1 MQEDKWSTRLGE
13 LLRKK
18 QEEAPLPYAPGAWE
32 AFEARRNQKRGI
44 PPFWWWS
51 GGIAASL
58 ALILFFGLQWTG
70 GNQENQVAVETRS
83 NQEVAPSQFEQ
94 SQGNPESKESE
105 EVPKVLSEQTS
116 DKSSRTGTYPLQ
128 AARQESPRLMESDL
142 GAQKGLIS
150 STELVPEKL
159 VETTTSQQAQ
169 ALASATLA
177 APPIASLEAA
187 SLQASIKEE
196 KSSTPTTTT
205 TSAPSYAEIVPA
217 EAAELLAQQKD
228 PLSFSLGLGP
238 GFGNSSEASQ
248 VTSGSRIGLGMQVD
262 KALAGKLRVGS
273 GLGVNYLSQATEG
286 PSGMKL
292 AGVNSPIERT
302 TQVQQVQVDVPV
314 YIRYSVTPSKS
325 ISVQA
330 GFSNLLTFNQ
340 SAQQELI
347 YTRQVAAP
355 ADATANSLGTLKS
368 AQVVET
374 TPLAGPSSRFLPF
387 AQANLGVNFRVY
399 ETKKSNYLL
408 MPFYSYPLQDIS
420 GTGQNPAV
428 VGAAFKITFGTLKK

>member
-18 QEEAPLPYAPGAWE
+18 QDEAPLPYAPGAWE

-70 GNQENQVAVETRS
+70 ENQKNQVAVETQTI
-83 NQEVAPSQFEQ
+83 QEVAPNQSEESQ
-94 SQGNPESKESE
+94 SNPESKEGE

-116 DKSSRTGTYPLQ
+116 EKSSRTGTNPLQ
-128 AARQESPRLMESDL
+128 AARQESPRLLESDL
-142 GAQKGLIS
+142 GAQKGLIP
-150 STELVPEKL
+150 LVESAPEKL
-159 VETTTSQQAQ
+159 VETTSQQAQ
-169 ALASATLA
+169 ALASVTQA

-196 KSSTPTTTT
+196 KSSTPTTT
-205 TSAPSYAEIVPA
+205 APSYTEIVPA

-228 PLSFSLGLGP
+228 PLAFSLGLGP
-238 GFGNSSEASQ
+238 GFGSSTNASQ

-286 PSGMKL
+286 PAAMKL

-302 TQVQQVQVDVPV
+302 TQVQQVQVDLPV
-314 YIRYSVTPSKS
+314 YLRYSVTPSKS

-355 ADATANSLGTLKS
+355 ADASSNALSTLKS

-374 TPLAGPSSRFLPF
+374 SPLAGPSTRFFPF
-387 AQANLGVNFRVY
+387 ALANLGVNVRVY

-428 VGAAFKITFGTLKK
+428 LGAAFKITFGTLKK

>member
-18 QEEAPLPYAPGAWE
+18 QDEAPLPYAPGAWE

-58 ALILFFGLQWTG
+58 ALMLFLGLQWTG
-70 GNQENQVAVETRS
+70 ENQDNQVAVETQTI
-83 NQEVAPSQFEQ
+83 QEVAPNQSKESQ
-94 SQGNPESKESE
+94 SNPESKEIE
-105 EVPKVLSEQTS
+105 EVPKILAELTTA
-116 DKSSRTGTYPLQ
+116 KSSRTAKNRYASTPQNSTQIL
-128 AARQESPRLMESDL
+128 AKNDL
-142 GAQKGLIS
+142 EVQKGLIS
-150 STELVPEKL
+150 STETASEK
-159 VETTTSQQAQ
+159 VGETDLQQAQ
-169 ALASATLA
+169 ALASTAQV
-177 APPIASLEAA
+177 APPIASMEANRQA
-187 SLQASIKEE
+187 SLQEE
-196 KSSTPTTTT
+196 NRSVPTTATV
-205 TSAPSYAEIVPA
+205 PSYADIVSA
-217 EAAELLAQQKD
+217 EAEELLAQQKD

-238 GFGNSSEASQ
+238 GFGSSTNASQ

-286 PSGMKL
+286 PAAMKL

-302 TQVQQVQVDVPV
+302 THLQQVQVDLPV
-314 YIRYSVTPSKS
+314 YLRYSVTPSKS

-340 SAQQELI
+340 AAEQELV

-355 ADATANSLGTLKS
+355 ADGTANSLSTLKS

-374 TPLAGPSSRFLPF
+374 SPLAGPSTRFFPF
-387 AQANLGVNFRVY
+387 ALANLGVNVRVY

>member
-58 ALILFFGLQWTG
+58 ALILFLGLQWTG
-70 GNQENQVAVETRS
+70 GNKENRVAVKTQTI
-83 NQEVAPSQFEQ
+83 QEVSPSQFEQ
-94 SQGNPESKESE
+94 SQGNPESKESK
-105 EVPKVLSEQTS
+105 EVPKVLPEQTLE
-116 DKSSRTGTYPLQ
+116 KSSLTGTNPLQ

-159 VETTTSQQAQ
+159 VEITSQQAQ
-169 ALASATLA
+169 ALASATQA

-187 SLQASIKEE
+187 SLQASLQEG

-286 PSGMKL
+286 PTGMKL

-374 TPLAGPSSRFLPF
+374 TPLAGPSTRFFPF
-387 AQANLGVNFRVY
+387 ALANLGVNFRVY

-428 VGAAFKITFGTLKK
+428 VGAAVKITFGTLKK